1 MTVFGREMRDNS
13 NVVPITA
20 GRQTPRSF
28 VSARRIRSGIAIT
41 IGPGFPGNY
50 PGDVPSLPRIADFT
64 LAVANTNNRSAA
76 DLEEYDAVRY
86 LITKDDRVRVLPDG
100 VPEPEDAEL
109 VFSTAEELQAGVAEW
124 PVRRL
129 VTIWNKL
136 PEVKAITR
144 FENRRVAAERI
155 WRAIER
161 VRQQWG
167 NSGAPRPRE
176 KAEPRHNKTE
186 LIMGMLQQPSGA
198 TLKSL
203 MEATQWQAHSVRGF
217 LSGKLSKE
225 RGLLVKSLRREG
237 ERVYALQAMPSDTG
251 LR

>member
-1 MTVFGREMRDNS
+1 MLEREMRDKGD
-13 NVVPITA
+13 VIPITA
-20 GRQTPRSF
+20 GLRNPRPV
-28 VSARRIRSGIAIT
+28 VSARRVRSGIAIT
-41 IGPGFPGNY
+41 IGPGLPGNY
-50 PGDVPSLPRIADFT
+50 LGGVPSLSRTADFT
-64 LAVANTNNRSAA
+64 LAGANTNDRSAA

-124 PVRRL
+124 PLRRL

-144 FENRRVAAERI
+144 FENRQVAAERI

-161 VRQQWG
+161 VRQQFG
-167 NSGAPRPRE
+167 KSGGPRPRE
-176 KAEPRHNKTE
+176 KAERRRNKTE
-186 LIMGMLQQPSGA
+186 LIIGMLQQPSGA
-198 TLKSL
+198 TLQSL
-203 MEATQWQAHSVRGF
+203 MEATHWQTHSVRGF

-225 RGLLVKSLRREG
+225 RGLLVKSFRREG
-237 ERVYALQAMPSDTG
+237 ERVYALQGGVPNGTD
-251 LR
+251 LQ